1 MGESMKSKITVS
13 IDSEVLE
20 KAKKQMPNISEFF
33 NECLIQ
39 YLGLADG
46 IYPTAD
52 ANDIVND
59 IGKSQAKLFI
69 LNQNYD
75 YEKAKKEVEDEKINR
90 ALRKLWNEYRKN
102 MVVDDQQMAEALEVL
117 PVYAE
122 RLEDMLDFAYANQDE
137 LGLNFTWSKLYEL
150 YESEEV
156 E

>member
-1 MGESMKSKITVS
+1 MKSKITVS

-20 KAKKQMPNISEFF
+20 KAKKQMPNISEFL
-33 NECLIQ
+33 NECLKQ

-46 IYPTAD
+46 IYPTAE

-59 IGKSQAKLFI
+59 ISKSQAKLFI

-75 YEKAKKEVEDEKINR
+75 YEKAQKEVEDEKVNR

-102 MVVDDQQMAEALEVL
+102 MIADEQSMSEALEVL
-117 PVYAE
+117 PVDAE
-122 RLEDMLDFAYANQDE
+122 TLEDILDFAYANQDE

-150 YESEEV
+150 YENEEG

>member
-1 MGESMKSKITVS
+1 MKSKITVS
-13 IDSEVLE
+13 IDSKVLE

-33 NECLIQ
+33 NECLKQ

-46 IYPTAD
+46 IYPTAE

-59 IGKSQAKLFI
+59 ISKSQAKLFI

-75 YEKAKKEVEDEKINR
+75 YEKAQKEVEDEKVNR
-90 ALRKLWNEYRKN
+90 ALRKLWNEYSKN
-102 MVVDDQQMAEALEVL
+102 LFADEQSMSEALEVL
-117 PVYAE
+117 PVTAE
-122 RLEDMLDFAYANQDE
+122 TLEDILDFAYANQDE

-150 YESEEV
+150 YESEEA

>member
-1 MGESMKSKITVS
+1 MKSKITVS

-75 YEKAKKEVEDEKINR
+75 YEKAQQEVEDEKVNR

-137 LGLNFTWSKLYEL
+137 LGLNFTWSKLCEL
-150 YESEEV
+150 YENEEV

>member
-1 MGESMKSKITVS
+1 MKSKITVS

-75 YEKAKKEVEDEKINR
+75 YEKAQKDVEEEKINS

-137 LGLNFTWSKLYEL
+137 LGLNFTWSKLCEL
-150 YESEEV
+150 YENEEA

>member
-1 MGESMKSKITVS
+1 MKSKITVS

-20 KAKKQMPNISEFF
+20 KAKKQIPNISEFF

-75 YEKAKKEVEDEKINR
+75 YEKAKKEVEDEKINS

-150 YESEEV
+150 YENEEA

>member
-1 MGESMKSKITVS
+1 MKNKITVS
-13 IDSEVLE
+13 IDSEILE

-33 NECLIQ
+33 NECLKQ

-52 ANDIVND
+52 AKDIIDD
-59 IGKSQAKLFI
+59 ISKSQAKLFI

-75 YEKAKKEVEDEKINR
+75 YEKAKKDVHDEKVNR

-102 MVVDDQQMAEALEVL
+102 MIVDEQSMSEALEIL
-117 PVYAE
+117 PVCAE
-122 RLEDMLDFAYANQDE
+122 TLEDMLDFAYVNQEE

-150 YESEEV
+150 YENEGV

>member
-1 MGESMKSKITVS
+1 MKSKITVS

-33 NECLIQ
+33 NECLKQ

-46 IYPTAD
+46 IYPTAE

-59 IGKSQAKLFI
+59 ISKSQAKLFI

-75 YEKAKKEVEDEKINR
+75 YEKAQKEVEDEKVNR

-102 MVVDDQQMAEALEVL
+102 MIADEQSMSEALEVL
-117 PVYAE
+117 PVTAE
-122 RLEDMLDFAYANQDE
+122 TLEDILDFAYANQDE
-137 LGLNFTWSKLYEL
+137 LGLNFTWNKLYEL
-150 YESEEV
+150 YENEEV

>member
-1 MGESMKSKITVS
+1 MKSKITVS

-150 YESEEV
+150 YENEEA